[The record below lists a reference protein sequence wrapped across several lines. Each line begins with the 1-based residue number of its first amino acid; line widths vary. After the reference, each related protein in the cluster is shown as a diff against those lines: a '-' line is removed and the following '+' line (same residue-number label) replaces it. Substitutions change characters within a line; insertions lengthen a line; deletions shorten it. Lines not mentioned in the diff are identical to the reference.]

1 MPKFYV
7 QNGDFKKIYTAVDRE
22 SAAMLIMVEMVADG
36 KDLSPFI
43 MTSEQGFMSD
53 IVEVIGEV
61 TDELQI
67 ALAYNV
73 IRAIANEAELVE
85 AGSEE
90 HEAWLELATEYEV
103 FTKEFEGGENYKEM
117 LADLV

>member
-7 QNGDFKKIYTAVDRE
+7 QNGDFKKIYTADDRE
-22 SAAMLIMVEMVADG
+22 KAAMMIIVEMVADDG
-36 KDLSPFI
+36 QLAPFI

-73 IRAIANEAELVE
+73 IRAIADEVE

-117 LADLV
+117 LVDLA